1 MLVELQRSITLN
13 LRENNMFPLAK
24 LFYVTPAP
32 LPNDYDR
39 FIEQKDS
46 DILAGLAI
54 ETLPSGT
61 TNNSPYWT
69 NNNIPIRVYSNT
81 YTDVSTWSMSGSPYG
96 KQVWGTSHFYRI
108 LQHAFPTQA
117 LFDYN
122 FGNQKYCMLEYQT
135 LNLGS
140 VTYESVAR
148 NGYTSQAR
156 TISSNTVRVTTFVY
170 YDDTEQR
177 MMKYNPY
184 TMSTP
189 EYYYTD

>member
-1 MLVELQRSITLN
+1 
-13 LRENNMFPLAK
+13 MFPLAK

-39 FIEQKDS
+39 FIEQKAA
-46 DILAGLAI
+46 DIQAGITI
-54 ETLPSGT
+54 ETILDGA
-61 TNNSPYWT
+61 TNSSPYWT
-69 NNNIPIRVYSNT
+69 NNNIPIRVYSNP
-81 YTDVSTWSMSGSPYG
+81 YSDVTTWSMSGSPYG
-96 KQVWGTSHFYRI
+96 KQVWGPSSWHRI
-108 LQHAFPTQA
+108 IQHAFPTQA

-122 FGNQKYCMLEYQT
+122 FNNQKYCMIEYQT

-140 VTYESVAR
+140 VTYEAVTR

-156 TISSNTVRVTTFVY
+156 TISSNTVRVTYF
-170 YDDTEQR
+170 DDTEQR